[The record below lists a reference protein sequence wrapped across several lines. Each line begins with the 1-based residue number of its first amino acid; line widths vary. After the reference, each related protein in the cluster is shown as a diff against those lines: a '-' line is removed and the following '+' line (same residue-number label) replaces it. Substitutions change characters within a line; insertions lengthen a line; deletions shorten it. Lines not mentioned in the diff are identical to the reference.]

1 MKNDKVKKIILYFI
15 LVSFIGPILYG
26 TFYVVPFADDFSK
39 VVTYK
44 TYSCGVLEYLFLNV
58 IDFYKTWQGTYFS
71 AFVGG
76 ILTYYWGG
84 LSALRIVM
92 FLTTVFF
99 FVAFSCC
106 VHSILV
112 FFRIERKQHQFVGL
126 LYVIVGMFFLLNQ
139 TKTEEIFYWHTGM
152 SGYTLPLSCALAS
165 VACYFHYEMEQKKI
179 WVILGCIMAIFAAG
193 GALDISA
200 FTCSILLF
208 AIAYNYVVRKKIDKN
223 IWVGVCAFIGS
234 FINAIAPGNF
244 IRHELVDSEIRLTG
258 ALFATAVRVS
268 DTISESLQ
276 NGLLLL
282 IIVVVFLAA
291 HHHLKDSEFE
301 FKYPGIVFVYCLF
314 GIYITDFPVL
324 LGYSFRLLPDRC
336 VFVEQLAVVIWFII
350 LSIYFAGWAA
360 QKKLFEFRKEWYI
373 IIVMICAIHLSNY
386 LSITNL
392 MEFTPYKIATNIM
405 NGNFARVSNRQ
416 MDVIAQVEN
425 SIEKDVV
432 VYEYLSDESEWT
444 TISRVGITEDPAHW
458 INLAVADYYD
468 KDSVVVQYITD

>member
-1 MKNDKVKKIILYFI
+1 MKIDRMKKAILY
-15 LVSFIGPILYG
+15 LVLISFIGPILYA

-44 TYSCGVLEYLFLNV
+44 TYDCGLLEYLFLNV

-84 LSALRIVM
+84 LSALRFVM
-92 FLTTVFF
+92 FFTSALF
-99 FVAFSCC
+99 FVSFYGCIQGVLEFYKVSKEKRRFME
-106 VHSILV
+106 V
-112 FFRIERKQHQFVGL
+112 
-126 LYVIVGMFFLLNQ
+126 LYVLVALFFLLNQ

-152 SGYTLPLSCALAS
+152 SGYTLPLSCALIS
-165 VACYFHYEMEQKKI
+165 ITCYFKYEIKQKKV
-179 WVILGCIMAIFAAG
+179 WVILGSIMAIFAAG

-200 FTCSILLF
+200 FTCSVLLF
-208 AIAYNYVVRKKIDKN
+208 AIVYNFVVRKSIERN
-223 IWVGVCAFIGS
+223 IWIGICAFIGS

-244 IRHELVDSEIRLTG
+244 VRHELVDSEIRLVG

-268 DTISESLQ
+268 DTIADSLR

-282 IIVVVFLAA
+282 LIVVVFLVAY
-291 HHHLKDSEFE
+291 HNLKTSEFE
-301 FKYPGIVFVYCLF
+301 FKYPGVVFIYCLF

-336 VFVEQLAVVIWFII
+336 VFVEQLAVVLWFVIAF
-350 LSIYFAGWAA
+350 IYLAGWSA
-360 QKKLFEFRKEWYI
+360 KKKMFEFRKEWYI
-373 IIVMICAIHLSNY
+373 IIVLICMIHLSNY

-392 MEFTPYKIATNIM
+392 MEFTPYKITTNIM

-416 MDVIAQVEN
+416 MDVISQIEN
-425 SIEKDVV
+425 SSEKDVV
-432 VYEYLSDESEWT
+432 VYEYLSDETEWT
-444 TISRVGITEDPAHW
+444 TISRVGITEDAEHW

-468 KDSVVVQYITD
+468 KNSVVVQYITD